1 MDNHAMQVIQA
12 AQRQQ
17 MTQTL
22 QQCNG
27 MTQRYGL
34 TLTLPQMFA
43 LMAERQ
49 NALVES
55 GRMEL
60 GEGILPTLIYA
71 FCDSPYLI
79 KEEYAQQLMTL
90 QNLFYLFKN
99 DTDGI
104 LADDELLLAMKRLF
118 NDKGHGS
125 LEYLE
130 NATVSDIVRAALGR
144 EESEDGDDDAWD
156 D

>member
-17 MTQTL
+17 MIQTL

-34 TLTLPQMFA
+34 TLTLPQMLA

-55 GRMEL
+55 GRMEM
-60 GEGILPTLIYA
+60 GEGILPALIYA

-79 KEEYAQQLMTL
+79 REEYAQQLMAL

-104 LADDELLLAMKRLF
+104 LADDELLLAMKRLY

-130 NATVSDIVRAALGR
+130 NATVSDVVRAALGR
-144 EESEDGDDDAWD
+144 EEGEDGDDDAWD